1 MVARRRK
8 PEKTE
13 FISMTRTG
21 VIRGDLLVLDKIFL
35 VIRAIWAVHWILMKT
50 AFSARASVMKQKTW
64 LIPSFGKAPLMLT
77 SADVINGDLQVVG
90 CGIYVVDGNGEAME
104 AALSGL
110 PRMAEPIRRSK
121 SNDGA
126 AVIWWRARVGES
138 LPSEKS
144 EVMLSSGVP
153 GLPGATIN
161 LILKSKI
168 DR

>member
-1 MVARRRK
+1 
-8 PEKTE
+8 
-13 FISMTRTG
+13 
-21 VIRGDLLVLDKIFL
+21 
-35 VIRAIWAVHWILMKT
+35 
-50 AFSARASVMKQKTW
+50 
-64 LIPSFGKAPLMLT
+64 
-77 SADVINGDLQVVG
+77 
-90 CGIYVVDGNGEAME
+90 ME

-126 AVIWWRARVGES
+126 AVIWWRAQVGES